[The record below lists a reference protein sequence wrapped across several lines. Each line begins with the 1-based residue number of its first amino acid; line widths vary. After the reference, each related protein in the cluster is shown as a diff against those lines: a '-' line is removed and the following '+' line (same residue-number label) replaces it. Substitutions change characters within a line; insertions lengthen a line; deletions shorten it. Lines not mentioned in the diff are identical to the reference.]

1 MKTTPI
7 DKLLEECEMLSAEG
21 DWNGVITK
29 TDLILNDDFE
39 NIEALSYKA
48 MALYSLEDY
57 EGALEIIDRI
67 LERNRGDKY
76 YRYFKIRALAKS
88 NRAAMAYDLYKI
100 MNDEDP
106 DRESVEILTHELITQ
121 EEYEKAFECLDR
133 LSETDSLLNC
143 RIIDEYKRIKRHS
156 DIDVSGRLDE
166 RYCMK

>member
-7 DKLLEECEMLSAEG
+7 EKLLEDCEMLSAEG

-29 TDLILNDDFE
+29 TDLILNEDFE

-67 LERNRGDKY
+67 LERNRGDRN

-88 NRAAMAYDLYKI
+88 GRAAMAYDL
-100 MNDEDP
+100 
-106 DRESVEILTHELITQ
+106 
-121 EEYEKAFECLDR
+121 
-133 LSETDSLLNC
+133 
-143 RIIDEYKRIKRHS
+143 
-156 DIDVSGRLDE
+156 
-166 RYCMK
+166 